1 MNRQKV
7 LVEVNDMVIEKIT
20 SMIESM
26 STQEFVDTI
35 CGKVGVDLEN
45 EDEVEEVRD
54 LIGSKV
60 IPLWTKMSEYFLEVD
75 FFEKLTEGE

>member
-7 LVEVNDMVIEKIT
+7 LVVTNDIIVERIT
-20 SMIESM
+20 SMIEGM
-26 STQEFVDTI
+26 STNDFVELI
-35 CGKVGVDLEN
+35 CEKVGVDLEN
-45 EDEVEEVRD
+45 EDEVEEVKN

-60 IPLWTKMSEYFLEVD
+60 IPLYTKMSEYFLEVD

>member
-7 LVEVNDMVIEKIT
+7 LVVTNDIIVERIT
-20 SMIESM
+20 SMIEGM
-26 STQEFVDTI
+26 STNDFVESI
-35 CGKVGVDLEN
+35 CEKVGVDLEN
-45 EDEVEEVRD
+45 EDEVEEVRN

-60 IPLWTKMSEYFLEVD
+60 IPLYNKMSEYFLEVD